1 MTRATAGWMFTQR
14 LLPATGM
21 AMCSLILRTS
31 RSACG

>member
-21 AMCSLILRTS
+21 AIRSLTHRTS

>member
-14 LLPATGM
+14 LLPATGT
-21 AMCSLILRTS
+21 AIRSLTHLTS